1 VVRHSAHFLASA
13 SRTDAHR
20 PGNNPSLPNVVA
32 TGSLVGSGPAV
43 SLLLANWPAPARVRA
58 RRCIDLSWR
67 VVTPPEQPSS
77 ESDIPEQFRIRQ
89 AKRERLLA
97 DGRTPYPVEVA
108 RTHTL
113 AEIRRAYP
121 DLEANT
127 ETGQVVGV
135 AGRVM
140 FARNSGKLC
149 FATLQEGDGT
159 HLQAMISLDRVG
171 QESLDAWKSDVD
183 LGDIVFVHGEVI
195 SSRRGE
201 LSVLGDSWQIV
212 SKALRPLPVA
222 HKEMSEEARVRQRYV
237 DLIVR
242 PEARTIARQRVAV
255 VRAVREA
262 LHRRGFLEVE
272 TPMLQTLA
280 GGAAARPFVTH
291 SNALDA
297 DLYLRIAPE
306 LFLKRCLV
314 GGFERVFELNRVF
327 RNEGAD
333 STHSPEFA
341 MLETY
346 QAYGT
351 YDDSAVATREIIQ
364 EVADEAIGTR
374 KLPLPDGSIYDI
386 DGEWDSI
393 QMYPSLSEALGE
405 EISPVTPAE
414 RLWQIADRLGV
425 DIPRDRGFGHGKLV
439 EELWE
444 HTVGNKLW
452 APTFVRDFPV
462 ETTPLTAPHRT
473 IEGVT
478 EKWDLYVRHIELA
491 TGYSELIDP
500 VIQRERFEAQARAA
514 AAGDDEA
521 MALDEDFLAAL
532 EYAMPPSTGTG
543 MGIDRLL
550 MALTGL
556 SIRETVLF
564 PIVRRQIN

>member
-1 VVRHSAHFLASA
+1 MTEPDSPDTGADSAVL
-13 SRTDAHR
+13 D
-20 PGNNPSLPNVVA
+20 
-32 TGSLVGSGPAV
+32 
-43 SLLLANWPAPARVRA
+43 
-58 RRCIDLSWR
+58 
-67 VVTPPEQPSS
+67 
-77 ESDIPEQFRIRQ
+77 DIPEQYRIRQ

-97 DGRTPYPVEVA
+97 EGREPYPVEVQ
-108 RTHTL
+108 RTHSL
-113 AEIRRAYP
+113 ADIRRAYP
-121 DLEANT
+121 ELAADTKTGDL
-127 ETGQVVGV
+127 VGV

-159 HLQAMISLDRVG
+159 QLQAMLSLDQVG
-171 QESLDAWKSDVD
+171 RESLDAWKADVD

-201 LSVLGDSWQIV
+201 LSVLAHSWQII

-255 VRAVREA
+255 VRALRSA
-262 LHRRGFLEVE
+262 LERRGFLEVE

-306 LFLKRCLV
+306 LFLKRALV

-351 YDDSAVATREIIQ
+351 YDDSATMTRELIQ
-364 EVADEAIGTR
+364 EVADEAIGTSEV
-374 KLPLPDGSIYDI
+374 PLPDGTIYDLG
-386 DGEWDSI
+386 GEWQSLE
-393 QMYPSLSEALGE
+393 MYPSLSEALGE
-405 EISPVTPAE
+405 EITPETGAD
-414 RLWQIADRLGV
+414 RLWAIADRLGV
-425 DIPRDRGFGHGKLV
+425 EIPRDRGYGHGKLI

-444 HTVGNKLW
+444 HAVGSTLW

-462 ETTPLTAPHRT
+462 ETTPLTRAHRSVPR
-473 IEGVT
+473 VT
-478 EKWDLYVRHIELA
+478 EKWDLYIRHIELA

-500 VIQRERFEAQARAA
+500 VIQRERFAAQARAA

-521 MALDEDFLAAL
+521 MLLDEDFLAAL

-564 PIVRRQIN
+564 PIVRRHGN

>member
-1 VVRHSAHFLASA
+1 MTSPD
-13 SRTDAHR
+13 SR
-20 PGNNPSLPNVVA
+20 
-32 TGSLVGSGPAV
+32 GPAAADA
-43 SLLLANWPAPARVRA
+43 SH
-58 RRCIDLSWR
+58 D
-67 VVTPPEQPSS
+67 
-77 ESDIPEQFRIRQ
+77 DIPEQYRIRQ
-89 AKRERLLA
+89 GKRDRLLA
-97 DGRTPYPVEVA
+97 EGRDPYPVAVA
-108 RTHTL
+108 RTHSL
-113 AEIRRAYP
+113 GELRRAYP
-121 DLEANT
+121 DLVADT
-127 ETGQVVGV
+127 KTGEQVGV
-135 AGRVM
+135 TGRVI

-159 HLQAMISLDRVG
+159 QLQAMISLDQVG
-171 QESLDAWKSDVD
+171 QESLDAWKADVD

-201 LSVLGDSWQIV
+201 LSVLADSWQIA

-222 HKEMSEEARVRQRYV
+222 HKEMSEETRVRQRYV

-255 VRAVREA
+255 VRAVRSA
-262 LHRRGFLEVE
+262 LERRDFLEVE

-306 LFLKRCLV
+306 LFLKRCVV
-314 GGFERVFELNRVF
+314 GGIERVFELNRNF

-351 YDDSAVATREIIQ
+351 YDDSAVVTREVIQ
-364 EVADEAIGTR
+364 EVADEAMGTR
-374 KLPLPDGSIYDI
+374 QVTLADGTVYDL

-393 QMYPSLSEALGE
+393 EMYPSLSSALGE
-405 EISPVTPAE
+405 EITPHTTAE
-414 RLWQIADRLGV
+414 RLWQIADSLGV
-425 DIPRDRGFGHGKLV
+425 EIARDRGYGHGKLV

-444 HTVGNKLW
+444 YTVGDKLW

-462 ETTPLTAPHRT
+462 ETTPLTRPHRSV
-473 IEGVT
+473 EGVT
-478 EKWDLYVRHIELA
+478 EKWDLYVRNFELA

-532 EYAMPPSTGTG
+532 EYGMPPTTGTG

-564 PIVRRQIN
+564 PIVRRHGN

>member
-1 VVRHSAHFLASA
+1 MTSPDSP
-13 SRTDAHR
+13 D
-20 PGNNPSLPNVVA
+20 
-32 TGSLVGSGPAV
+32 
-43 SLLLANWPAPARVRA
+43 
-58 RRCIDLSWR
+58 
-67 VVTPPEQPSS
+67 
-77 ESDIPEQFRIRQ
+77 DIPEQFRIRQ

-97 DGRTPYPVEVA
+97 EGREPYPVKVD

-113 AEIRRAYP
+113 AELRQAYP
-121 DLEANT
+121 DLEPDT
-127 ETGQVVGV
+127 KTGLKVGV
-135 AGRVM
+135 AGRVI

-149 FATLQEGDGT
+149 FATLQEGDGAQ
-159 HLQAMISLDRVG
+159 LQVMISFAEVG
-171 QESLDAWKSDVD
+171 QESLDAWKADVD

-201 LSVLGDSWQIV
+201 LSVLADSWQIV

-222 HKEMSEEARVRQRYV
+222 HKELNEETRVRQRYV

-242 PEARTIARQRVAV
+242 PEARTIARQRIAV
-255 VRAVREA
+255 VRAVRSA
-262 LHRRGFLEVE
+262 LERRGFLEVE

-306 LFLKRCLV
+306 LFLKRCVV
-314 GGFERVFELNRVF
+314 GGFDRVFELNRNF

-351 YDDSAVATREIIQ
+351 YDDSATVTRELIQ

-374 KLPLPDGSIYDI
+374 QVPLADGTEYDL
-386 DGEWDSI
+386 DGEWQSL

-405 EISPVTPAE
+405 EITPATPAE
-414 RLWQIADRLGV
+414 KLWQIADRLGV
-425 DIPRDRGFGHGKLV
+425 EIPRDRGYGHGKLV

-444 HTVGNKLW
+444 FTVGDMLW

-462 ETTPLTAPHRT
+462 ETTPLTRPHRS

-478 EKWDLYVRHIELA
+478 EKWDLYVRKFELA

-500 VIQRERFEAQARAA
+500 IIQRERFEAQARAA

-532 EYAMPPSTGTG
+532 EYGMPPTTGTG

-564 PIVRRQIN
+564 PIVRRHSN

>member
-1 VVRHSAHFLASA
+1 MTDV
-13 SRTDAHR
+13 SRDPDAGPDTDA
-20 PGNNPSLPNVVA
+20 
-32 TGSLVGSGPAV
+32 
-43 SLLLANWPAPARVRA
+43 
-58 RRCIDLSWR
+58 
-67 VVTPPEQPSS
+67 
-77 ESDIPEQFRIRQ
+77 IPEQFRIRQ

-97 DGRTPYPVEVA
+97 EGHEPYPVELA

-113 AEIRRAYP
+113 AELRAAYP
-121 DLEANT
+121 DLPTDTA
-127 ETGQVVGV
+127 TGRQVGV
-135 AGRVM
+135 AGRVI

-159 HLQAMISLDRVG
+159 QLQAMISLDRVG
-171 QESLDAWKSDVD
+171 QDSLDAWKADVD

-201 LSVLGDSWQIV
+201 LSVLADSWQMA

-222 HKEMSEEARVRQRYV
+222 HKDMSEESRVRQRYV

-242 PEARTIARQRVAV
+242 PEAREIARTRVAV
-255 VRAVREA
+255 VRAVRSA
-262 LHRRGFLEVE
+262 LERRGFLEVE

-306 LFLKRCLV
+306 LFLKRCVV
-314 GGFERVFELNRVF
+314 GGFDRVFELNRVF

-333 STHSPEFA
+333 STHSPEFV

-351 YDDSAVATREIIQ
+351 YDDSARITRELIQ

-374 KLPLPDGSIYDI
+374 QVPLPDGTVYDL

-405 EISPVTPAE
+405 EITPQTPAD
-414 RLWQIADRLGV
+414 RLWQIADGLDV
-425 DIPRDRGFGHGKLV
+425 EIPRDRGYGHGKLV

-444 HTVGNKLW
+444 FKVGDTLW

-462 ETTPLTAPHRT
+462 ETTPLTRSHRS
-473 IEGVT
+473 IAGVT
-478 EKWDLYVRHIELA
+478 EKWDLYVRNIELA

-500 VIQRERFEAQARAA
+500 VIQRERFEAQVRAA

-521 MALDEDFLAAL
+521 MALDDDFLAAL
-532 EYAMPPSTGTG
+532 EYGMPPTTGTG
-543 MGIDRLL
+543 MGLDRLL

-564 PIVRRQIN
+564 PIVRRQGN

>member
-1 VVRHSAHFLASA
+1 MAADDRADAAH
-13 SRTDAHR
+13 D
-20 PGNNPSLPNVVA
+20 
-32 TGSLVGSGPAV
+32 GP
-43 SLLLANWPAPARVRA
+43 
-58 RRCIDLSWR
+58 DL
-67 VVTPPEQPSS
+67 
-77 ESDIPEQFRIRQ
+77 PEQFRIRQ
-89 AKRERLLA
+89 AKRERLL
-97 DGRTPYPVEVA
+97 DEGRDPYPVVVA

-113 AEIRRAYP
+113 AEVRAAHP
-121 DLEANT
+121 DLAADT
-127 ETGQVVGV
+127 STGEMVGV
-135 AGRVM
+135 TGRVV

-159 HLQAMISLDRVG
+159 QLQAMVSLAQVG
-171 QESLDAWKSDVD
+171 QESLDAWKADVD

-201 LSVLGDSWQIV
+201 LSVLADSWQMA

-242 PEARTIARQRVAV
+242 PEARTIARQRIAV
-255 VRAVREA
+255 VRAVRSA
-262 LHRRGFLEVE
+262 LERRGFLEVE

-314 GGFERVFELNRVF
+314 GGFERVFELNRNF
-327 RNEGAD
+327 RNEGID

-346 QAYGT
+346 QAYGD
-351 YDDSAVATREIIQ
+351 YNDSAVVTRELIQ

-374 KLPLPDGSIYDI
+374 QVPLPDGDVYDL
-386 DGEWDSI
+386 DGQWDTLE
-393 QMYPSLSEALGE
+393 MYPSLSEALGE
-405 EISPVTPAE
+405 EITPQTPAE
-414 RLWQIADRLGV
+414 VLWSTADRLGV
-425 DIPRDRGFGHGKLV
+425 EIPRDRGYGHGKLV

-444 HTVGNKLW
+444 HTVGETLW

-462 ETTPLTAPHRT
+462 ETTPLTRPHRS
-473 IEGVT
+473 EAGVT
-478 EKWDLYVRHIELA
+478 EKWDLYVRRFELA

-500 VIQRERFEAQARAA
+500 IIQRERFVAQAAAA
-514 AAGDDEA
+514 AAGDEEA
-521 MALDEDFLAAL
+521 MSLEEDFLAAL
-532 EYAMPPSTGTG
+532 EYGMPPTTGTG
-543 MGIDRLL
+543 MGVDRLL

-564 PIVRRQIN
+564 PIVRRHGG

>member
-1 VVRHSAHFLASA
+1 M
-13 SRTDAHR
+13 
-20 PGNNPSLPNVVA
+20 
-32 TGSLVGSGPAV
+32 
-43 SLLLANWPAPARVRA
+43 
-58 RRCIDLSWR
+58 
-67 VVTPPEQPSS
+67 TPPDSHPDAPETR
-77 ESDIPEQFRIRQ
+77 DDVPEQFRIRQ
-89 AKRERLLA
+89 AKRERLL
-97 DGRTPYPVEVA
+97 DEGREPYPVEVA

-113 AEIRRAYP
+113 AEVRRAYP
-121 DLEANT
+121 DLPANS
-127 ETGQVVGV
+127 ETGQHVGV
-135 AGRVM
+135 AGRVI

-149 FATLQEGDGT
+149 FATLQEGDGSQ
-159 HLQAMISLDRVG
+159 LQAMISLGRVG
-171 QESLDAWKSDVD
+171 QESLDAWKADVD
-183 LGDIVFVHGEVI
+183 LGDIVFVQGEVI

-201 LSVLGDSWQIV
+201 LSVLADSWQIAA
-212 SKALRPLPVA
+212 KALRPLPVA

-255 VRAVREA
+255 VRAVRSA
-262 LHRRGFLEVE
+262 LERRGFLEVE
-272 TPMLQTLA
+272 TPILQTLA
-280 GGAAARPFVTH
+280 GGATARPFVTH

-297 DLYLRIAPE
+297 DLFLRIAPE
-306 LFLKRCLV
+306 LFLKRCVV
-314 GGFERVFELNRVF
+314 GGFDRVFELNRVF

-351 YDDSAVATREIIQ
+351 YDDSAITTRELIQ

-374 KLPLPDGSIYDI
+374 QVPLPDGTVYDL
-386 DGEWDSI
+386 DGEWASV

-405 EISPVTPAE
+405 EITPQTAVD
-414 RLWQIADRLGV
+414 RLWQIADGMGV
-425 DIPRDRGFGHGKLV
+425 EIPRDRGFGHGKLV

-444 HTVGNKLW
+444 FTVGDKLW

-462 ETTPLTAPHRT
+462 ETTPLTRAHRSVD
-473 IEGVT
+473 GVT

-500 VIQRERFEAQARAA
+500 VIQRERFEAQVRAA

-532 EYAMPPSTGTG
+532 EYGMPPTTGTG
-543 MGIDRLL
+543 MGVDRLL

-564 PIVRRQIN
+564 PIVRRHGN

>member
-1 VVRHSAHFLASA
+1 MSSADVP
-13 SRTDAHR
+13 DA
-20 PGNNPSLPNVVA
+20 GQKNDDS
-32 TGSLVGSGPAV
+32 
-43 SLLLANWPAPARVRA
+43 
-58 RRCIDLSWR
+58 DL
-67 VVTPPEQPSS
+67 
-77 ESDIPEQFRIRQ
+77 PEQFRIRQ

-97 DGRTPYPVEVA
+97 EGRDPYPVEVA

-113 AEIRRAYP
+113 AELRLEHA
-121 DLEANT
+121 DLDVDVAS
-127 ETGQVVGV
+127 GHIVGV
-135 AGRVM
+135 AGRVV

-159 HLQAMISLDRVG
+159 QFQAMISLDGVG
-171 QESLDAWKSDVD
+171 KESLDAWKADVD

-201 LSVLGDSWQIV
+201 LSVLGDSWQII

-222 HKEMSEEARVRQRYV
+222 HKELGEETRVRQRYV

-242 PEARTIARQRVAV
+242 PEARTIARQRIAV
-255 VRAVREA
+255 VRAIRSAYE
-262 LHRRGFLEVE
+262 RRGFLEVE

-297 DLYLRIAPE
+297 DLFLRIAPE

-314 GGFERVFELNRVF
+314 GGFEKVFEMNRNF

-346 QAYGT
+346 QAFGT
-351 YDDSAVATREIIQ
+351 YDDCALVTREVIQ

-374 KLPLPDGSIYDI
+374 NVPLPDGTTYDL
-386 DGEWDSI
+386 DGEWATVE
-393 QMYPSLSEALGE
+393 MYPSLSEALGE
-405 EISPVTPAE
+405 EITPDTPADY
-414 RLWQIADRLGV
+414 LWSIAEARGV
-425 DIPRDRGFGHGKLV
+425 EIPRDRGFGHGKLV

-444 HTVGNKLW
+444 DAVGADLW
-452 APTFVRDFPV
+452 APTFVRNFPV
-462 ETTPLTAPHRT
+462 ETSPLTREHRS
-473 IEGVT
+473 IPGVT
-478 EKWDLYVRHIELA
+478 EKWDLYVRRFELA
-491 TGYSELIDP
+491 TGYTELIDP
-500 VIQRERFEAQARAA
+500 VVQRERFEAQARAA

-521 MALDEDFLAAL
+521 MILDEDFLAAL
-532 EYAMPPSTGTG
+532 EYGMPPTAGTG
-543 MGIDRLL
+543 MGVDRLL

-564 PIVRRQIN
+564 PLVRRQG

>member
-1 VVRHSAHFLASA
+1 MSSADVPEAGQTNDDS
-13 SRTDAHR
+13 
-20 PGNNPSLPNVVA
+20 
-32 TGSLVGSGPAV
+32 
-43 SLLLANWPAPARVRA
+43 
-58 RRCIDLSWR
+58 DL
-67 VVTPPEQPSS
+67 
-77 ESDIPEQFRIRQ
+77 PEQFRIRQ

-97 DGRTPYPVEVA
+97 EGRNPYPVEVA

-113 AEIRRAYP
+113 AELRSAYA
-121 DLEANT
+121 DLDVDSKS
-127 ETGQVVGV
+127 GQIVGI
-135 AGRVM
+135 AGRVV

-159 HLQAMISLDRVG
+159 QLQAMISLDGVG
-171 QESLDAWKSDVD
+171 KESLDAWKSDVD

-201 LSVLGDSWQIV
+201 LSVLADSWQII

-222 HKEMSEEARVRQRYV
+222 HKELSEESRVRQRYV

-242 PEARTIARQRVAV
+242 PEARTIARQRIAV
-255 VRAVREA
+255 VRAVRSAYE
-262 LHRRGFLEVE
+262 RRGFLEVE

-297 DLYLRIAPE
+297 DLFLRIAPE

-314 GGFERVFELNRVF
+314 GGFEKVFEMNRNF

-351 YDDSAVATREIIQ
+351 YDDCAVVTREVIQ

-374 KLPLPDGSIYDI
+374 NVPLPDGTTYDL
-386 DGEWDSI
+386 DGEWATLE
-393 QMYPSLSEALGE
+393 MYPSLSEALGE
-405 EISPVTPAE
+405 EITPDTPADH
-414 RLWQIADRLGV
+414 LWSIAESRGV
-425 DIPRDRGFGHGKLV
+425 EIARDRGFGHGKLV

-444 HTVGNKLW
+444 DAVGVDLW
-452 APTFVRDFPV
+452 APTFVRNFPV
-462 ETTPLTAPHRT
+462 ETSPLTREHRS
-473 IEGVT
+473 IPGVT
-478 EKWDLYVRHIELA
+478 EKWDLYIRNFELA
-491 TGYSELIDP
+491 TGYTELIDP
-500 VIQRERFEAQARAA
+500 VVQRERFEAQARAA

-521 MALDEDFLAAL
+521 MVLDEDFLAAL
-532 EYAMPPSTGTG
+532 EYGMPPTAGTG
-543 MGIDRLL
+543 MGVDRLL

-564 PIVRRQIN
+564 PLVRRDARRLGG